1 MSSTDA
7 IAVEPLSPTIGAEI
21 SGIQMSKPLDVKS
34 TAIVRQ
40 ALLDWKVIFFRDQD
54 VSTDEHIEF
63 SRHFGELEVHP
74 FGQNKQGYPEVL
86 VLENGPNKK
95 SYINVWHSD
104 VTWRLEPSLGSL
116 LRAIEV
122 PNLGGDTMFANME
135 AAYDGL
141 SDELKERIDGL
152 VAIHDFMSA
161 FGGGLNEEDQA
172 KMRKKYP
179 IAEHPVVR
187 THPETGRKSIYVN
200 AAFTSGIKGLQD
212 QEAFVL
218 LHQLYQTARI
228 PEYQVRFKWRK
239 NSVAFWDNRAAQHY
253 PISDYFPAVRR
264 MERVTVVGSKPS

>member
-1 MSSTDA
+1 MSPA
-7 IAVEPLSPTIGAEI
+7 EIGIEPLSPTIGAEI
-21 SGIQMSKPLDVKS
+21 SGVDMSKPLDEPS
-34 TAIVRQ
+34 TAVVRQ

-54 VSTDEHIEF
+54 VSTDEHVEF

-74 FGQNKQGYPEVL
+74 FGQNKAGHPEVL
-86 VLENGPNKK
+86 LLENGPDSK

-122 PNLGGDTMFANME
+122 PSLGGDTMFANME
-135 AAYDGL
+135 AAYEGL
-141 SDELKERIDGL
+141 GDELKERIDGL
-152 VAIHDFMSA
+152 VATHDFMAA

-200 AAFTSGIKGLQD
+200 AAFSSGIKGMD
-212 QEAFVL
+212 DREAFGL

-239 NSVAFWDNRAAQHY
+239 NSVAFWDNRGAQHY